1 MNNNLLWENT
11 RKSFK
16 RHIQI
21 AWFQGYKA
29 SLFGGKAQDW
39 TEKGL
44 VFSQVAWLARVA
56 SSPSR

>member
-1 MNNNLLWENT
+1 MNNNLWWENT

-29 SLFGGKAQDW
+29 SLFGGKAQD
-39 TEKGL
+39 
-44 VFSQVAWLARVA
+44 
-56 SSPSR
+56 